1 MNNFSTLLI
10 LAEIVMLAS
19 CGQLDEAR
27 NTYSAVATSARAAK
41 NVGAALEAA
50 EKKRAGRAERGDTV
64 SLSYKDLQRYLPGS
78 IAGFMPVGE
87 PKGESVNMSG
97 ISYSSCEQTYK
108 NGDQH
113 LKVQLIDYN
122 GANALYAGA
131 TAMMSAG
138 FSQEN
143 DEELMRGCDLGI
155 ANVRGWETL
164 QKKEHKASVA
174 LGVGDRFFVAVESDG
189 QDNTDFVKQ
198 VARDIDLNA
207 LAKL

>member
-1 MNNFSTLLI
+1 MPYK
-10 LAEIVMLAS
+10 E
-19 CGQLDEAR
+19 
-27 NTYSAVATSARAAK
+27 
-41 NVGAALEAA
+41 LEH
-50 EKKRAGRAERGDTV
+50 
-64 SLSYKDLQRYLPGS
+64 YLPAS
-78 IAGFMPVGE
+78 IAGFEAVGE
-87 PKGESVNMSG
+87 PKGESVSMNG
-97 ISYSSCEQTYK
+97 VGYSTCEQRYAK
-108 NGDQH
+108 GGQH
-113 LKVQLIDYN
+113 LKVQLMDYN

-143 DEELMRGCDLGI
+143 DEQLMRGCDLGV

-164 QKKEHKASVA
+164 QKKERRASVA

-189 QDNTDFVKQ
+189 QDDTDFVKQ